1 MRHLNGKNRR
11 LLSLFSFVLLT
22 VLGCNPIATEA
33 AQWSMEK
40 APIGAGAKE
49 VREQKLAV
57 IIDDLGNGMKGTEE
71 IMKMP
76 VKLTVA
82 IMPFLSTTEADAR
95 RAHEQGHDVLLHL
108 PMEPKHGNPK
118 WLGPGAILSNMTPE
132 EVRKRVEAAI
142 DNVPYAIGINNH
154 MGSKITGDEKVM
166 SIILDICRER
176 GLFFIDSRTNYR
188 SVVPKLAEVKG
199 MPEVHNEIFLDDLHT
214 EQHILGQLR
223 KVQEKLMQEGRCV
236 TIGHVGTQGLKTATV
251 LKQFIPE
258 FQKQGVTFVGVADL
272 VQEKQSPE
280 LSSPGPGVILP

>member
-1 MRHLNGKNRR
+1 MRHLNGRSR
-11 LLSLFSFVLLT
+11 VLLSLFSVVLLT
-22 VLGCNPIATEA
+22 VLGCNPIATA
-33 AQWSMEK
+33 ATQWSMEQ
-40 APIGAGAKE
+40 APLQAEGKE

-82 IMPFLSTTEADAR
+82 IMPFLRTTEADAR

-118 WLGPGAILSNMTPE
+118 WLGPGAILSNMSPE

-142 DNVPYAIGINNH
+142 DNVPYVIGINNH
-154 MGSKITGDEKVM
+154 MGSRITGDEKVM
-166 SIILDICRER
+166 SIILDVCRER

-188 SVVPKLAEVKG
+188 SVVPKLAELKG
-199 MPEVHNEIFLDDLHT
+199 MPEVHNEIFLDDFKT
-214 EQHILGQLR
+214 EQHISGQLR

-251 LKQFIPE
+251 LKQFIPA
-258 FQKQGVTFVGVADL
+258 FQKQGVTFVGISDL
-272 VQEKQSPE
+272 VREKESPE
-280 LSSPGPGVILP
+280 LSPGPGVILP